1 MKGKDKLE
9 EVHNKHIEV
18 DVRKDYRKLVQQEQ
32 AEVEKKIG
40 LDDVLRKEEW
50 GDAPVYARAPHEL
63 TCGLIRIR
71 PTGIFYFKIQ
81 TRIRADNFPWVIRLN
96 RSGTCMFAGT
106 CKYFRELL

>member
-40 LDDVLRKEEW
+40 LDDVLRKEER
-50 GDAPVYARAPHEL
+50 GDEYYEEL
-63 TCGLIRIR
+63 EEVEDVVEGLE
-71 PTGIFYFKIQ
+71 
-81 TRIRADNFPWVIRLN
+81 N
-96 RSGTCMFAGT
+96 
-106 CKYFRELL
+106 